1 MSHCS
6 FHITYD
12 DHELFYIDGGNDFG
26 DDKNLES
33 ESPTIPN
40 VENDLDTNKGYYSS
54 WWPTLTGKWNKNQTN
69 KMNFIKDNNT
79 LLRAKA
85 ETGWGKSV
93 VINKYNDKVYVHLF
107 GAKGKHVALYFKEY
121 KNLVSLK
128 DQVEEACR

>member
-12 DHELFYIDGGNDFG
+12 DDELFYIDGGNDFG

-54 WWPTLTGKWNKNQTN
+54 
-69 KMNFIKDNNT
+69 
-79 LLRAKA
+79 
-85 ETGWGKSV
+85 
-93 VINKYNDKVYVHLF
+93 
-107 GAKGKHVALYFKEY
+107 
-121 KNLVSLK
+121 
-128 DQVEEACR
+128 